1 MFLDSV
7 FMKNKILY
15 IVLFIL
21 AVVLLAFPL
30 VQQHGNLFNIKKLN
44 GVTVESKQPVLS
56 LKTFM
61 SGEYQKQEDKY
72 LAEHIGFR
80 EPLIR
85 SYNQLIWSLFRK
97 TQNKTLFINH
107 DNWIFNDFTIRHH
120 YGQSMYDFRNSNEA
134 MLEKMQADA
143 IMLCLLQNVLKEYGV
158 SFFVCLA
165 PGKDMVC
172 SEHVPEVEGFTRPR
186 GILAIDYY
194 PPVFDSLG
202 INYIDFQSYYMA
214 IKDTVSYP
222 LYLKSSSHWSN
233 QAAVIAADTLF
244 RYMEALGGF
253 NMHNFSIGEEYV
265 DKSHY
270 LDSDLEDV
278 MNLLWPIET
287 GMNRYNKIIFDNDT
301 TAMKPKWLAV
311 GDSYYKGFMYN
322 MSLGSY
328 FDTYHY
334 WYYNKDIYNDPLHSE
349 VKDVDILLELLSS
362 DMVMLIYSPS
372 NLFDINRQ
380 FLTRALFELFYD
392 DDVVRAKLDDVKQR
406 IRNSEKWYASVK
418 KSAENKG
425 MDVEV
430 ALDEN
435 ARYSLYSSPSSYFD
449 EFNSTEV
456 PSCRNSRVDKV
467 LEEINGN

>member
-1 MFLDSV
+1 
-7 FMKNKILY
+7 MKKTLY

-21 AVVLLAFPL
+21 AVAALTLPMA
-30 VQQHGNLFNIKKLN
+30 QQHYNLFKMKKLN
-44 GVTVESKQPVLS
+44 GVTVETKQPVLS

-80 EPLIR
+80 ELFIR
-85 SYNQLIWSLFRK
+85 CYNQLTWSLFRK

-107 DNWIFNDFTIRHH
+107 DNWIFNDFTIKHH
-120 YGQSMYDFRNSNEA
+120 YGQSMYDFRSSNEA

-186 GILAIDYY
+186 GIRAIEYY
-194 PPVFDSLG
+194 PHVFDSLG
-202 INYIDFQSYYMA
+202 INYIDYQSYYMA

-244 RYMEALGGF
+244 RYMEELSGL
-253 NMHNFSIGEEYV
+253 NIHNFSIGEEYV

-270 LDSDLEDV
+270 LDSDLEDL

-287 GMNRYNKIIFDNDT
+287 GMNRYNRISIDNDT
-301 TAMKPKWLAV
+301 TAVKPKWLAV
-311 GDSYYKGFMYN
+311 GDSYYQGFLYN
-322 MSLGSY
+322 MSLDSY

-334 WYYNKDIYNDPLHSE
+334 WYYNKIVHNDPLHND
-349 VKDVDILLELLSS
+349 VKDVDILHELLSS
-362 DMVMLIYSPS
+362 DIVMVIYAPS
-372 NLFDINRQ
+372 NLFDVNRK
-380 FLTRALFELFYD
+380 FLTRALFELFFD
-392 DDVVRAKLDDVKQR
+392 DKMVRDKLDDVKQR

-418 KSAENKG
+418 KSAENRG
-425 MDVEV
+425 VEV
-430 ALDEN
+430 EIALEEN
-435 ARYSLYSSPSSYFD
+435 ARYSLYSSPGSYFD

-456 PSCRNSRVDKV
+456 PSCRNSRVYKV
-467 LEEINGN
+467 LEEINDKR